1 LKSYLTVCDNA
12 NHRNIQTTNLLLGF
26 NFFGI
31 FMKTQYLLFCL
42 FAAIATSKV
51 ASAEVNFGKQTPTA
65 DQVIDALTPANPE
78 ASSTED
84 ENNANSATKTR
95 SIDMSRLNAAP
106 KNKGKAKVN
115 VPMAATQT
123 RPQPESTKSA
133 LSVELIF
140 AYNSA
145 DLTEA
150 AKQQLKPIGEALS
163 SGKLENLSFVVEGHT
178 DAVGSQTYNKTLSE
192 ERAASVKQFLVS
204 AYNLDTTRIQVVGKG
219 KTDLLDPR
227 NPSSE
232 VNRRVR
238 IIAIK

>member
-1 LKSYLTVCDNA
+1 
-12 NHRNIQTTNLLLGF
+12 
-26 NFFGI
+26 
-31 FMKTQYLLFCL
+31 MKTQHLLFCL
-42 FAAIATSKV
+42 FAVLATSKV

-78 ASSTED
+78 ANSTED
-84 ENNANSATKTR
+84 ESNANSSIKTR
-95 SIDMSRLNAAP
+95 AIDMSRLNAPP
-106 KNKGKAKVN
+106 KNKAKAKVT
-115 VPMAATQT
+115 VPMAATPTQ
-123 RPQPESTKSA
+123 PQRTESA

-145 DLTEA
+145 DLTDA

-178 DAVGSQTYNKTLSE
+178 DAVGSQTYNKSLSE